1 MKRENYLNLITEA
14 RNLSEK
20 LSLLSIET
28 TYLNAVTEGDKK
40 LKVDKNNILLQNL
53 QSALADATHHLHWL

>member
-53 QSALADATHHLHWL
+53 